1 MISLVQ
7 LLILCSVLGILGKL
21 DYHPLAE
28 SVVSLLGFGHDHVPA
43 ALVLLADE
51 VLQLL
56 HHVLDEV
63 RDSVLVKDQQV

>member
-7 LLILCSVLGILGKL
+7 LLVLCTVLGILGKL
-21 DYHPLAE
+21 DYHPLAKP
-28 SVVSLLGFGHDHVPA
+28 VVPLLGFGHDHVPA

-63 RDSVLVKDQQV
+63 RDSVLVEDQQV